1 MTLYLGGHKYK
12 IYLNKDSVQI
22 LVPGFNP
29 IIPPTLPEE
38 DIYYLFS
45 KDNYALTDRNNIYL
59 LPKVNEFIGLASED
73 DYILQD
79 SDGLYLVS
87 NDEVILL
94 LSSDDYT
101 LADESG
107 VYITAS
113 PSSRLC
119 TSDGLKLTDSNQN
132 YLIIKETN

>member
-1 MTLYLGGHKYK
+1 MALYLGGRKYK
-12 IYLNKDSVQI
+12 IYLNKDSVQFLI
-22 LVPGFNP
+22 PGFNP
-29 IIPPTLPEE
+29 IIPPTPPEE

-79 SDGLYLVS
+79 SSGIYLVS

-94 LSSDDYT
+94 LSSEDYA
-101 LADESG
+101 LNDENG
-107 VYITAS
+107 VYIIGK
-113 PSSRLC
+113 PSSKLR

>member
-1 MTLYLGGHKYK
+1 MVLYLGGRKHKV
-12 IYLNKDSVQI
+12 YLNKDAVQI
-22 LVPGFNP
+22 LVPGFSP
-29 IIPPTLPEE
+29 IIPPSPPGE

-45 KDNYALTDRNNIYL
+45 KDNYALADRNNIYL

-79 SDGLYLVS
+79 STGIYLVS

-94 LSSDDYT
+94 LSADDYK
-101 LADESG
+101 LVDEDGIYLSAG
-107 VYITAS
+107 
-113 PSSRLC
+113 SSSKLC